1 MYEAVFPFDNGPKL
15 ATVFV
20 PLSTIIVCSVAPS
33 TLIVTSAP
41 AFIVNSVGVAIL
53 SFITTLDSIG
63 SVSTGTGVGVGVVS
77 TGDGVVSTG
86 VGVVVSVGVTCF
98 CAHPTINN
106 IAANRIKYFIF
117 ICSPHLN
124 NLIYL
129 FIFKIG
135 LYINLTELN
144 MYHK

>member
-33 TLIVTSAP
+33 TLIETSAP
-41 AFIVNSVGVAIL
+41 ALTVNSVGVTVL
-53 SFITTLDSIG
+53 SFIITLDAKG
-63 SVSTGTGVGVGVVS
+63 SVSTGIGVGVGVVS
-77 TGDGVVSTG
+77 TGVGVG
-86 VGVVVSVGVTCF
+86 VGVVVSVGVTAGF